1 MAKKWLL
8 RLAPLALLFG
18 AAPALAQNAS
28 SVTGVVTDGATGKP
42 VDGAVVVL
50 SSPAA
55 KVEETVVT
63 EGGGKFTV
71 PNLPAGDYKLAVQ
84 VDGFKPFERSDLKV
98 KENTTLRANAALTP
112 EGAQLEEVVVTGSR
126 IRRKDLTT
134 PAPVTVLNREAVQAS
149 GKVSVGD
156 FLQSLPEQGN
166 AINTGVNNGGDG
178 SVRISLR
185 SLGDQRTLV
194 LVNGR
199 RMVPGGAGADASVDL
214 NTIPTAAIER
224 IEVLKDGAS
233 AVYGSDAIA
242 GVVNI
247 ITRKDYNG
255 LDVSLYSGR
264 SSRNDA
270 KINDLA
276 VTFGS
281 ANDQGSVIFSAGIYD
296 QQPAMAGD
304 RSFSKAQI
312 FYDATGENGNGT
324 PGEYLAGSSRVP
336 DGRVSLGSA
345 ATGNPLWNYLTN
357 GSGVDPTTGTPV
369 TNPGKALGHSGYAIH
384 DSTIVPDASC
394 VALATH
400 MGRTASDCQWRNG
413 NFNVMA
419 PEGDLYNFAPF
430 NYLLTPSKRYNLYTA
445 GDRKLGENA
454 RAFFEATYVNRQSKE
469 QLAPEP
475 LIIGA
480 GGLVDPG
487 GNLVTISAQNA
498 YNPFGVDVALASR
511 RLNEFGDRIHERDIH
526 TFRVVGGLDG
536 TFPDFFG
543 PLKGWAWDTS
553 VNYGRSFGTF
563 LLRGNLQT
571 SKVQAALGPSKFVNG
586 KAVCVDANGTE
597 VPGCVPLDLFHGAG
611 SITPDQVAP
620 LTFNGTSKGFNQMV
634 AYQANVNGDLFKLP
648 SSERP
653 VGLAL
658 GVEHRELSGGFTND
672 PLTAKFDSSNG
683 GSQDTGGKYK
693 VNEAYG
699 ELSIPIAANKPLIEE
714 LELDAALRAF
724 DYSNFGSDTTY
735 KVGARW
741 TPVHDLTLRGT
752 YSTAFR
758 APDISDLYTGQFDNF
773 PNVSDPCAHS
783 SSPEC
788 VKEHAANNGDDASQL
803 RSTNGGNPD
812 LKPETAKIYTLG
824 LVYQPR
830 FLPAF
835 SLTVDYYNI
844 AIEKAIS
851 TIGESTILAGC
862 YGGSNPAYCAL
873 VERDPTSHQITNIKN
888 LNANVGK
895 ESSAGVDVAARY
907 DLKTARFGRFGFD
920 TEVAWLQKHDQ
931 VLADGSVIKGRG
943 TFDLQNSSGQGGT
956 NPEWK
961 GNLGV
966 TWGLGNV
973 GAGLSTRFIGSFK
986 ECGDS
991 NGDFSG
997 SGLCYV
1003 DSTFQ
1008 RKVKAYNTYDVFV
1021 SYRLSTFA
1029 GKTSISAGI
1038 NNALD
1043 TNPPKI
1049 YNGFASSTDQYSY
1062 DQIGR
1067 YYFLRLNHSI

>member
-8 RLAPLALLFG
+8 RLAPLALLLG
-18 AAPALAQNAS
+18 AVPAYAQNAS
-28 SVTGVVTDGATGKP
+28 SITGVVTDGATGKP
-42 VDGAVVVL
+42 VEGAVIVITN
-50 SSPAA
+50 PAA
-55 KVEETVVT
+55 QVEQTVVS
-63 EGGGKFTV
+63 ESGGKYTV
-71 PNLPAGDYKLAVQ
+71 PDLPAGEYKLAVQ
-84 VDGFKPFERSDLKV
+84 LDGFKPFERGDLKL

-112 EGAQLEEVVVTGSR
+112 EGVQLEEVVVTGSR

-178 SVRISLR
+178 SVRIALR

-247 ITRKDYNG
+247 ITRKNYNG
-255 LDVSLYSGR
+255 ADVSWYSGM
-264 SSRNDA
+264 SGHGDA
-270 KINDLA
+270 KINDVA
-276 VTFGS
+276 ATFGS
-281 ANDQGSVIFSAGIYD
+281 ANDQGSIVFSAGLYD

-304 RSFSKAQI
+304 RDFSAKQF

-324 PGEYLAGSSRVP
+324 PGEYPSGSSRTP
-336 DGRVSLGSA
+336 GGRVSLGSNGA
-345 ATGNPLWNYLTN
+345 GATPLWQYYQNTYGT
-357 GSGVDPTTGTPV
+357 SGYVIHDRSLADTAPSV
-369 TNPGKALGHSGYAIH
+369 AACVAANPG
-384 DSTIVPDASC
+384 
-394 VALATH
+394 VAVE
-400 MGRTASDCQWRNG
+400 DCKWRKMNTS
-413 NFNVMA
+413 VMA
-419 PEGDLYNFAPF
+419 PQGDLYNFAPY
-430 NYLLTPSKRYNLYTA
+430 NYLLTPSRRYNFYAA
-445 GDRKLGENA
+445 GDRKLGDYA

-487 GNLVTISAQNA
+487 GNLVTIAANNF
-498 YNPFGVDVALASR
+498 YNPFGVEVTSASR

-526 TFRVVGGLDG
+526 TYRIVGGFDG
-536 TFPDFFG
+536 TFPEVFG

-553 VNYGRSFGTF
+553 INYGRTFGTY

-571 SKVQAALGPSKFVNG
+571 SRVQAALGPSSTDASGNPI
-586 KAVCVDANGTE
+586 CVDNNGTQI
-597 VPGCVPLDLFHGAG
+597 PGCVPLDMFHGAP
-611 SITPDQVAP
+611 SITAAQVAP
-620 LTFNGTSKGFNQMV
+620 LTFNGTSKGYNELV
-634 AYQANVNGDLFKLP
+634 AFQANTNGDLFKLFG
-648 SSERP
+648 ERP

-658 GVEHRELSGGFTND
+658 GYEHRFLGGGFTND

-683 GSQDTGGKYK
+683 GSQDTGGHYT
-693 VNEAYG
+693 VDEGYG
-699 ELSIPIAANKPLIEE
+699 ELSIPIVANVPLAEE
-714 LELDAALRAF
+714 LELNAALRYF
-724 DYSNFGSDTTY
+724 NYSNFGSDSTY
-735 KVGARW
+735 KLGARW
-741 TPVHDLTLRGT
+741 TPVRDITLRGT

-758 APDISDLYTGQFDNF
+758 APDISDLFTGQFDNF

-783 SSPEC
+783 ASPEC
-788 VKEHAANNGDDASQL
+788 VKQNAANNGDDSTQL
-803 RSTNGGNPD
+803 RSTNGGNPK
-812 LKPETAKIYTLG
+812 LKPETAKIYTVG

-830 FLPAF
+830 FIPAF

-844 AIEKAIS
+844 AIKKAIT

-862 YGGSNPAYCAL
+862 YSGGNQAFCNL
-873 VERDPTSHQITNIKN
+873 VVRDPTSHQITNIVN
-888 LNANVGK
+888 LNANVGE
-895 ESSAGVDVAARY
+895 ESSAGVDLAGRY
-907 DLKTARFGRFGFD
+907 DLKTEHVGRFGFD
-920 TEVAWLQKHDQ
+920 AEVAWLQKHDQ
-931 VLADGSVIKGRG
+931 VLADGTKVKGRG
-943 TFDLQNSSGQGGT
+943 TFDLQTSSGQGGT

-966 TWGLGNV
+966 TWGLGPV
-973 GAGLSTRFIGSFK
+973 GGGVSTKFIGSFK

-1008 RKVKAYNTYDVFV
+1008 RRVKSYNTYDLFV
-1021 SYRLSTFA
+1021 SYRLTTFA
-1029 GKTSISAGI
+1029 GKTSLAVGV
-1038 NNALD
+1038 NNVFDA
-1043 TNPPKI
+1043 NPPKI
-1049 YNGFASSTDQYSY
+1049 YNTFASATDQYSY

-1067 YYFLRLNHSI
+1067 FFYLRLNHSL